1 MDIWRD
7 FDEWNRNIFGDYSRI
22 ESEMDRRFRDFSDLM
37 LRNRERTREELRLG
51 GGMRPF
57 QSMLGYEGALAPKL
71 SSELAKLP
79 EMGLQPIVERHAY
92 SKEQRSSETRTIQI
106 GKYRMLYKLIDHVK
120 ERDGLK
126 LPHLIRSVECHP
138 ATPLNL
144 VIENSPFDEVLD
156 EGVRNRLLSQF
167 QLDTKNVD
175 EKQKPHLILKYT
187 NTVVTEDPSNLI
199 TGKIFGFKVT
209 YLNKDNERYRY
220 HYRKRQG
227 EQNAQISIDRSTKL
241 FSSFF

>member
-1 MDIWRD
+1 
-7 FDEWNRNIFGDYSRI
+7 
-22 ESEMDRRFRDFSDLM
+22 
-37 LRNRERTREELRLG
+37 
-51 GGMRPF
+51 
-57 QSMLGYEGALAPKL
+57 
-71 SSELAKLP
+71 
-79 EMGLQPIVERHAY
+79 
-92 SKEQRSSETRTIQI
+92 
-106 GKYRMLYKLIDHVK
+106 MLYKLIDHVK

-227 EQNAQISIDRSTKL
+227 ARRRLPMAAAGSTTR
-241 FSSFF
+241 